1 MSKTENPFER
11 KLPEKPV
18 QIDGY
23 QINQSGKKGKTII
36 ETTAGQPKSWVEPL
50 FVRKDKPLKNVL
62 ALDVATTTGWCTHTT
77 SGTWTLTQ
85 KKDESKGMRLIRFR
99 AKLRE
104 ICQLEQ
110 INLIVFEQLASYGK
124 FPNFV
129 GAEMQGVLKLFCEE
143 SLIEYRSY
151 APTEIKKFGTGSGG
165 AKKDKMVTAAQKYK
179 PEVTSDD
186 EADAIILYHLAIE
199 DLHLI

>member
-1 MSKTENPFER
+1 MDGCHGLNTSGRVGAVSKTENPFE
-11 KLPEKPV
+11 P
-18 QIDGY
+18 
-23 QINQSGKKGKTII
+23 KT
-36 ETTAGQPKSWVEPL
+36 GNL
-50 FVRKDKPLKNVL
+50 FEIVKHPSTKPLKNLL

-77 SGTWTLTQ
+77 SGTWTLTP

-104 ICQLEQ
+104 LCELEQ

-143 SLIEYRSY
+143 SGIEYRSY

-179 PEVTSDD
+179 PGVTSDD

>member
-1 MSKTENPFER
+1 MSER
-11 KLPEKPV
+11 QK
-18 QIDGY
+18 
-23 QINQSGKKGKTII
+23 NQYYTSRGEARKEPGKKGMVQNSLHLLPRHRGDKTFSSR
-36 ETTAGQPKSWVEPL
+36 ETRERITCNPKIMNL
-50 FVRKDKPLKNVL
+50 L
-62 ALDVATTTGWCTHTT
+62 ALDIATKTGFCTQTA
-77 SGTWTLTQ
+77 SGSWNLTP
-85 KKDESKGMRLIRFR
+85 KKDESRGMRLVRFR

-104 ICQLEQ
+104 ICELEK
-110 INLIVFEQLASYGK
+110 IDLIVFEQLASYGK

-199 DLHLI
+199 DLHLK